1 MTKIDL
7 DVDER
12 RRAARRGPVP
22 SAPEE
27 LRTHHVSTRL
37 SPAELAQLDE
47 LRGKVRMQRG
57 EFLRA
62 AALHQLPPSIP
73 ALNIEAWQS
82 LARASANLNQL
93 AHRVNAGLPASL
105 LDVMRAVEDLRS
117 ALIGAR
123 EK

>member
-1 MTKIDL
+1 MTTIAV

-22 SAPEE
+22 SAPQE
-27 LRTHHVSTRL
+27 LRVHHVSTRL
-37 SPAELAQLDE
+37 SVAELARLDQL
-47 LRGKVRMQRG
+47 RSQVKMQRG

-62 AALHQLPPSIP
+62 AALHQLPPTIP
-73 ALNIEAWQS
+73 PLNVEAWQA

-93 AHRVNAGLPASL
+93 AHRVNAGLPAQL
-105 LDVMRAVEDLRS
+105 LDVMRAVEDLRA

-123 EK
+123 HE